1 MKEWASADAVN
12 DILDLQLKP
21 CNLAN
26 SFKSYLR
33 PPLYHLIHIFINTT
47 VKLLSKLVVPRGSWV
62 RIPDALMT
70 FISIFLIC
78 IKH

>member
-47 VKLLSKLVVPRGSWV
+47 IKMLWSPGGRGFES
-62 RIPDALMT
+62 RT
-70 FISIFLIC
+70 HQQKCHRSI
-78 IKH
+78 